1 LRPKNKPIYFQ
12 NFQDSTIGEI
22 TMSKWTVQDM
32 PEQTGRVAIVTGA
45 NSGLGYETSLALAS
59 KGAEVLMACR
69 NMQKGQEALNEIRSH
84 YPQAKLVLMKL
95 DLGSLES
102 LRQFANDFHNSYN
115 RLDLLINNA
124 GLMAIPRAE
133 TVDGL
138 EMQFAVNHLGHFALT
153 GLLLDMLLDTK
164 GSRVVNVSST
174 ANLIGRIH
182 FDDINLEKN
191 YSRYGAYG
199 QSKLANVMFTFE
211 LQGRLEQAG
220 ADTVSIV
227 AHPGLSHTNLQT
239 NTANATG
246 NILER
251 ITYSIMMPLF
261 SQSQAMGAL
270 PQLYAATAPEAK
282 AAAFYGPDFLHTRGY
297 PTAIRANRLAYKEVD
312 QRRLW
317 EISEELTGVT
327 YNFKREALAV

>member
-1 LRPKNKPIYFQ
+1 
-12 NFQDSTIGEI
+12 
-22 TMSKWTVQDM
+22 
-32 PEQTGRVAIVTGA
+32 
-45 NSGLGYETSLALAS
+45 
-59 KGAEVLMACR
+59 
-69 NMQKGQEALNEIRSH
+69 
-84 YPQAKLVLMKL
+84 
-95 DLGSLES
+95 
-102 LRQFANDFHNSYN
+102 
-115 RLDLLINNA
+115 
-124 GLMAIPRAE
+124 
-133 TVDGL
+133 
-138 EMQFAVNHLGHFALT
+138 
-153 GLLLDMLLDTK
+153 
-164 GSRVVNVSST
+164 
-174 ANLIGRIH
+174 
-182 FDDINLEKN
+182 
-191 YSRYGAYG
+191 
-199 QSKLANVMFTFE
+199 MFTFE

-239 NTANATG
+239 NTADATG